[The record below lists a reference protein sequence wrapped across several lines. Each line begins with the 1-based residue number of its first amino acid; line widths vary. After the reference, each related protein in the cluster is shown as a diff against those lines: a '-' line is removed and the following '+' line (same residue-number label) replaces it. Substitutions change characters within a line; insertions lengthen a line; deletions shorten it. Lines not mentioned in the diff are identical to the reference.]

1 MKTLLFIG
9 CGSFIG
15 GVLRYSL
22 SRALQH
28 WTLGSI
34 PWGTLLVNVLGCA
47 LLGALSA
54 ALTKHYHLS
63 EEWRLALTVGLCGG
77 FTTFSSFAHENL
89 QLLHQGAWLHV
100 ILYSA
105 ASFLLCMI
113 GVIAGYYAVMR

>member
-100 ILYSA
+100 ILYSG
-105 ASFLLCMI
+105 ASFLLCML